1 MNHFSECLLSLEE
14 SCLVNKAP
22 LSLSSE
28 VSLSLCESHIS
39 YSQPYYSRTS
49 QRDIPSGLFGPLII
63 CSSTVPNDVVGSNLQ
78 QKVFIVGSVDETQ
91 SWYLED
97 NLKTYTGIVD
107 TDDPR
112 FAEANAIRGK
122 CSYISFPQ
130 FFKWFLKNPW
140 KIILAHSSS
149 YIFFH
154 FLTTF
159 SKRRKTWVLPN
170 SPLFTLVTKLEF
182 WIHSLQVMMV
192 KNAIFSA
199 FTPF

>member
-63 CSSTVPNDVVGSNLQ
+63 CSTTVPNDAVGSTLQ

-130 FFKWFLKNPW
+130 FFK
-140 KIILAHSSS
+140 
-149 YIFFH
+149 
-154 FLTTF
+154 
-159 SKRRKTWVLPN
+159 
-170 SPLFTLVTKLEF
+170 
-182 WIHSLQVMMV
+182 
-192 KNAIFSA
+192 
-199 FTPF
+199 

>member
-1 MNHFSECLLSLEE
+1 MIHSCNFQIPGKQFLRLLKYYNKSEFGRKVSGKQG
-14 SCLVNKAP
+14 STI
-22 LSLSSE
+22 SLSFR
-28 VSLSLCESHIS
+28 VSLSLCESDIS

-63 CSSTVPNDVVGSNLQ
+63 CSTTVPNDAVGSTLQ

-130 FFKWFLKNPW
+130 FFK
-140 KIILAHSSS
+140 
-149 YIFFH
+149 
-154 FLTTF
+154 
-159 SKRRKTWVLPN
+159 
-170 SPLFTLVTKLEF
+170 
-182 WIHSLQVMMV
+182 
-192 KNAIFSA
+192 
-199 FTPF
+199 

>member
-28 VSLSLCESHIS
+28 VSLSLCESDIS

-63 CSSTVPNDVVGSNLQ
+63 CSRTVPNDVVGSNLQ
-78 QKVFIVGSVDETQ
+78 QKVFILGSVDETQ

-122 CSYISFPQ
+122 EATSVFHNFLSD
-130 FFKWFLKNPW
+130 FLK
-140 KIILAHSSS
+140 ILE
-149 YIFFH
+149 
-154 FLTTF
+154 
-159 SKRRKTWVLPN
+159 K
-170 SPLFTLVTKLEF
+170 
-182 WIHSLQVMMV
+182 
-192 KNAIFSA
+192 
-199 FTPF
+199 

>member
-1 MNHFSECLLSLEE
+1 MYNEGIKQYMEQLLRFIHVTFKFHGKQFLKLLQYYNISESFFRMPLEFGRK
-14 SCLVNKAP
+14 V
-22 LSLSSE
+22 SLSFR
-28 VSLSLCESHIS
+28 VSLSLCESDIS

-63 CSSTVPNDVVGSNLQ
+63 CSSTVPNDAVGSTLQ

-122 CSYISFPQ
+122 CSYISFSQ
-130 FFKWFLKNPW
+130 FFK
-140 KIILAHSSS
+140 
-149 YIFFH
+149 
-154 FLTTF
+154 
-159 SKRRKTWVLPN
+159 
-170 SPLFTLVTKLEF
+170 
-182 WIHSLQVMMV
+182 
-192 KNAIFSA
+192 
-199 FTPF
+199 